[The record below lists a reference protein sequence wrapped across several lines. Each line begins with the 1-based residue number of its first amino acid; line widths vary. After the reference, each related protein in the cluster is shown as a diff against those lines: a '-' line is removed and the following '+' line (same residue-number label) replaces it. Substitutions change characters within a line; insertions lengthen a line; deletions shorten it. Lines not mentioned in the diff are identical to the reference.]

1 MTVMPLFFHW
11 VHRISKSI
19 IFFCPRYNTGRRPR
33 SVPAASTASAGDG
46 FCFPAANHVSLSAT
60 QKSGSLCAAIA
71 SRDVNMILSVTVNS
85 VPFLDKYSVTG
96 VKSFSGSSVGDGCGW
111 SGGVSKSMSEN
122 TGVKEGISDS
132 SDCVLISKSD
142 GNGNSPGCDNS
153 GACCALGFGVVIFVM
168 SKFDFGVGP
177 VCARARANAARISVG
192 YTFCDTDFSGVGV
205 GGGGVVSGSLSVWIF
220 TGCKKLGNFIVNNG
234 FFVR

>member
-19 IFFCPRYNTGRRPR
+19 IFFCPRYNTGRRPC

-71 SRDVNMILSVTVNS
+71 SRDVNIILSVTVNS

-96 VKSFSGSSVGDGCGW
+96 VKSFSGLSVGDG
-111 SGGVSKSMSEN
+111 GG
-122 TGVKEGISDS
+122 
-132 SDCVLISKSD
+132 
-142 GNGNSPGCDNS
+142 
-153 GACCALGFGVVIFVM
+153 
-168 SKFDFGVGP
+168 
-177 VCARARANAARISVG
+177 
-192 YTFCDTDFSGVGV
+192 
-205 GGGGVVSGSLSVWIF
+205 
-220 TGCKKLGNFIVNNG
+220 
-234 FFVR
+234 